1 MFGTA
6 LRERHTELDS
16 LVALPVSAP
25 PASCWARMASAADRP
40 KPPNNYG
47 NGTSVGGQKHRSSTF
62 RVSHPSH
69 RGSRNTR
76 DPWYPRE
83 APPPDEIRYDTPVTY
98 QVLARSWRPQ
108 RFADL
113 LGQDAVVQTLQNALS
128 SDGLGH
134 AYLFSGLR
142 GVGKTTAA
150 RLLAKAVNCAEGPTA
165 EPCGVCDSC
174 REVTDGASIDVV
186 EIDAA
191 THTGVDQVRE
201 LQELLRFRPT
211 RDRYRVVVVDEVH
224 MLSKSAFN
232 ALLKSI
238 EEPPPYVLW
247 IFATTERHKVPA
259 TILSRCQQLDFRPL
273 SNQAIRAHLEAI
285 ADRESFEL
293 SPGAAGTIAAA
304 AQGSVRDALSL
315 VDQLRA
321 FAADSIDDDAV
332 ATVLGVP
339 SFEVTASLVDALA
352 GGRVAD
358 ALQTIRAELAA
369 GHDAAILYQEVG
381 RMLRTALHLAVD
393 PVLDPSLTD
402 DVRAKIEPLAR
413 ELGADALTRM
423 LGLWL
428 EQEPMLRDA
437 ANRELALEV
446 AALRLARWPAVQRV
460 EQWLA
465 GGEGPPT
472 GGGPP
477 SPATPE
483 KPDGHPPPV
492 SARPATLAEALWA
505 ENPRLAGAVE
515 SARVSR
521 SGETVTI
528 LFGVDAQALAKY
540 AGSDVVRPA
549 LEGACR
555 TIYPGVSEIE
565 VRVEEAAEQ
574 PGATENG
581 LMAEAEND
589 PGVALAR
596 SIIGGQVVAVRPDGG
611 G

>member
-1 MFGTA
+1 MRLSCYHA
-6 LRERHTELDS
+6 S
-16 LVALPVSAP
+16 VS
-25 PASCWARMASAADRP
+25 
-40 KPPNNYG
+40 
-47 NGTSVGGQKHRSSTF
+47 
-62 RVSHPSH
+62 
-69 RGSRNTR
+69 
-76 DPWYPRE
+76 
-83 APPPDEIRYDTPVTY
+83 Y

-128 SDGLGH
+128 SDALGH

-259 TILSRCQQLDFRPL
+259 TILSRCQQLEFRPL
-273 SNQAIRAHLEAI
+273 SNEAIRTHLEAI
-285 ADRESFEL
+285 AGREGFEL
-293 SPGAAGTIAAA
+293 SPGAAGTIASA

-321 FAADSIDDDAV
+321 FAADSIDDEAV
-332 ATVLGVP
+332 AVVLGVP
-339 SFEVTASLVDALA
+339 SFEVTAGLVGDLVA
-352 GGRVAD
+352 GRVAE
-358 ALQTIRAELAA
+358 ALGTIRNELAT
-369 GHDAAILYQEVG
+369 GHDAAILYQEAG
-381 RMLRTALHLAVD
+381 RMLRAMLHLAVD
-393 PVLDPSLTD
+393 PALNPALTD
-402 DVRAKIEPLAR
+402 DLRTKIEPLAT
-413 ELGADALTRM
+413 ELGAEALTRM

-446 AALRLARWPAVQRV
+446 AALRLARWPAIKRV

-472 GGGPP
+472 GGSPP
-477 SPATPE
+477 APTTIE
-483 KPDGHPPPV
+483 TQGGGGPPPV
-492 SARPATLAEALWA
+492 SARPATVAEALWA
-505 ENPRLAGAVE
+505 NHPRLAGAVE
-515 SARVSR
+515 AATVKSD
-521 SGETVTI
+521 GETVVVT
-528 LFGVDAQALAKY
+528 FTADARALAKY
-540 AGSDVVRPA
+540 AGSDAVRPA
-549 LEGACR
+549 LESACAVVFPAAAG
-555 TIYPGVSEIE
+555 I
-565 VRVEEAAEQ
+565 RVEVEAGENEAAS
-574 PGATENG
+574 TEND
-581 LMAEAEND
+581 LMAEAEGD

-596 SIIGGQVVAVRPDGG
+596 SIIGGEIVGVRPDSGR
-611 G
+611 

>member
-1 MFGTA
+1 M
-6 LRERHTELDS
+6 R
-16 LVALPVSAP
+16 
-25 PASCWARMASAADRP
+25 
-40 KPPNNYG
+40 
-47 NGTSVGGQKHRSSTF
+47 
-62 RVSHPSH
+62 
-69 RGSRNTR
+69 
-76 DPWYPRE
+76 PRE
-83 APPPDEIRYDTPVTY
+83 NEIRYDVAVSY

-113 LGQDAVVQTLQNALS
+113 LGQDAVVQTLSNALS
-128 SDGLGH
+128 SDALGH

-165 EPCGVCDSC
+165 EPCGKCASC
-174 REVTDGASIDVV
+174 REITDGASIDVV

-259 TILSRCQQLDFRPL
+259 TILSRCQQLEFRPL
-273 SNQAIRAHLEAI
+273 SNDAIRAHLENI
-285 ADRESFEL
+285 ASREGFAL
-293 SPGAAGTIAAA
+293 SPGAAGTIASA

-321 FAADSIDDDAV
+321 FAADEIDDEAV
-332 ATVLGVP
+332 SEVLGVP
-339 SFEVTASLVDALA
+339 SFEVTAGLVDALS
-352 GGRVAD
+352 GGRVAN
-358 ALQTIRAELAA
+358 ALGVIRVELAA

-381 RMLRTALHLAVD
+381 RMLRSMLHLAVD
-393 PVLDPSLTD
+393 PALEPALTD
-402 DVRAKIEPLAR
+402 DQRKMIEARAAS
-413 ELGADALTRM
+413 LGADALTRM

-446 AALRLARWPAVQRV
+446 AALRLARWPAVQSV

-465 GGEGPPT
+465 GGDVPASGSAPPST
-472 GGGPP
+472 GSTESTGGPP
-477 SPATPE
+477 PAR
-483 KPDGHPPPV
+483 
-492 SARPATLAEALWA
+492 SARSAQPVQPARSDQPATLADAL
-505 ENPRLAGAVE
+505 EESNPRLAGAVE
-515 SARVSR
+515 MAKVSVDGGVVTLAFAADAAASAQYAS
-521 SGETVTI
+521 S
-528 LFGVDAQALAKY
+528 DA
-540 AGSDVVRPA
+540 VRP
-549 LEGACR
+549 
-555 TIYPGVSEIE
+555 S
-565 VRVEEAAEQ
+565 VEEACRLVYPSSGPIRFEVE
-574 PGATENG
+574 PSPEATDAADRSLRTEV
-581 LMAEAEND
+581 EAD
-589 PGVALAR
+589 AAVVLAR
-596 SIIGGQVVAVRPDGG
+596 SIIGGDVVSVRPDGG
-611 G
+611 S

>member
-1 MFGTA
+1 
-6 LRERHTELDS
+6 
-16 LVALPVSAP
+16 
-25 PASCWARMASAADRP
+25 
-40 KPPNNYG
+40 
-47 NGTSVGGQKHRSSTF
+47 
-62 RVSHPSH
+62 
-69 RGSRNTR
+69 
-76 DPWYPRE
+76 
-83 APPPDEIRYDTPVTY
+83 VTY

-128 SDGLGH
+128 SDALGH

-224 MLSKSAFN
+224 MLSKPAFN

-247 IFATTERHKVPA
+247 IFATTERHKIPA

-273 SNQAIRAHLEAI
+273 SDEAIRSHLEAI
-285 ADRESFEL
+285 ADREGFQL

-321 FAADSIDDDAV
+321 FAADSIDDKAV

-339 SFEVTASLVDALA
+339 SFDVTAGLVEALT
-352 GGRVAD
+352 GGCVAE
-358 ALQTIRAELAA
+358 ALQTIRRELAA

-381 RMLRTALHLAVD
+381 RMLRAMLHLAVD
-393 PVLDPSLTD
+393 PALNPALTED
-402 DVRAKIEPLAR
+402 LRSKIEPLASQ
-413 ELGADALTRM
+413 LGADALTRM

-446 AALRLARWPAVQRV
+446 ASLRLARWPAIKRV

-472 GGGPP
+472 GGNPPAPTNAEPRGGGP
-477 SPATPE
+477 T
-483 KPDGHPPPV
+483 PV
-492 SARPATLAEALWA
+492 SASPATLAEALSV
-505 ENPRLAGAVE
+505 NHPRLAGAVE
-515 SARVSR
+515 AASVIRDGEVVTVS
-521 SGETVTI
+521 
-528 LFGVDAQALAKY
+528 FGADAQASAKY
-540 AGSDVVRPA
+540 AGSNAVRPA
-549 LEGACR
+549 LESACEVV
-555 TIYPGVSEIE
+555 YPGVAEI
-565 VRVEEAAEQ
+565 RVEIDADQDQ
-574 PGATENG
+574 PGVAENT

-596 SIIGGQVVAVRPDGG
+596 SIIGGEIVAVRPNGTG
-611 G
+611 

>member
-1 MFGTA
+1 
-6 LRERHTELDS
+6 
-16 LVALPVSAP
+16 VS
-25 PASCWARMASAADRP
+25 
-40 KPPNNYG
+40 
-47 NGTSVGGQKHRSSTF
+47 
-62 RVSHPSH
+62 
-69 RGSRNTR
+69 
-76 DPWYPRE
+76 
-83 APPPDEIRYDTPVTY
+83 Y

-113 LGQDAVVQTLQNALS
+113 LGQDAVVQTLSNALG
-128 SDGLGH
+128 SDSLGH

-165 EPCGVCDSC
+165 TPCGECASC
-174 REVTDGASIDVV
+174 REIADGSSIDVV

-259 TILSRCQQLDFRPL
+259 TILSRCQQLEFRPL
-273 SNQAIRAHLEAI
+273 SNAAIRSHLETI
-285 ADRESFEL
+285 ASKEGFAL
-293 SPGAAGTIAAA
+293 SPGAAGTIATA

-321 FAADSIDDDAV
+321 FAADEIDDEAV
-332 ATVLGVP
+332 TQVLGVP

-352 GGRVAD
+352 SGRVAD
-358 ALQTIRAELAA
+358 ALGIIRSELAS
-369 GHDAAILYQEVG
+369 GHDAAILYQETG
-381 RMLRTALHLAVD
+381 RLLRAELHLAVD
-393 PVLDPSLTD
+393 PALEPGLTD
-402 DVRAKIEPLAR
+402 DQRTIIAGRAH
-413 ELGADALTRM
+413 ELGTDALTRM

-446 AALRLARWPAVQRV
+446 AALRLARWPAIRRI

-465 GGEGPPT
+465 GGQAPPAGEAPPSPTTLDET
-472 GGGPP
+472 GGGPAP
-477 SPATPE
+477 R
-483 KPDGHPPPV
+483 G
-492 SARPATLAEALWA
+492 ARPATLAEALWDKQ
-505 ENPRLAGAVE
+505 PRLAGAVE
-515 SARVSR
+515 AGRVSVD
-521 SGETVTI
+521 GDVVTI
-528 LFGVDAQALAKY
+528 RFDERARASANY
-540 AGSDVVRPA
+540 AGSDAVRSVLDEA
-549 LEGACR
+549 RRAV
-555 TIYPGVSEIE
+555 YPSSREIRIE
-565 VRVEEAAEQ
+565 VEPADDPADESS
-574 PGATENG
+574 PDTLMTEV
-581 LMAEAEND
+581 END
-589 PGVALAR
+589 PGVALVR
-596 SIIGGQVVAVRPDGG
+596 EIIGGEIVGVRPDGG
-611 G
+611 T

>member
-1 MFGTA
+1 MSRTRLSCYHIA
-6 LRERHTELDS
+6 
-16 LVALPVSAP
+16 VS
-25 PASCWARMASAADRP
+25 
-40 KPPNNYG
+40 
-47 NGTSVGGQKHRSSTF
+47 
-62 RVSHPSH
+62 
-69 RGSRNTR
+69 
-76 DPWYPRE
+76 
-83 APPPDEIRYDTPVTY
+83 Y

-128 SDGLGH
+128 ADALGH

-174 REVTDGASIDVV
+174 REVTDNASIDVV

-224 MLSKSAFN
+224 MLSKAAFN

-247 IFATTERHKVPA
+247 VFATTERHKVPA

-273 SNQAIRAHLEAI
+273 SDDAIRSHLEAI
-285 ADRESFEL
+285 AGREGFEL

-321 FAADSIDDDAV
+321 FAADSIDDEAV
-332 ATVLGVP
+332 AAVLGVP
-339 SFEVTASLVDALA
+339 SFDVTAGLVEALA
-352 GGRVAD
+352 GGRVAE
-358 ALQTIRAELAA
+358 ALKTIRGELAT

-381 RMLRTALHLAVD
+381 RMLRAMLHLAVD
-393 PVLDPSLTD
+393 PALNLALTD
-402 DVRAKIEPLAR
+402 DLRSRIEPLAS

-428 EQEPMLRDA
+428 EQEPLLRDA

-446 AALRLARWPAVQRV
+446 ASLRLARWPAIKRV

-465 GGEGPPT
+465 SGEGPPT
-472 GGGPP
+472 GGSPP
-477 SPATPE
+477 APPTSKKPA
-483 KPDGHPPPV
+483 GNPPPV

-505 ENPRLAGAVE
+505 ESPRLAGAVE
-515 SARVSR
+515 SARVISDDKVV
-521 SGETVTI
+521 TVS
-528 LFGVDAQALAKY
+528 FSADAQALAKY
-540 AGSDVVRPA
+540 AGSTAVRST
-549 LEGACR
+549 LEEACEAV
-555 TIYPGVSEIE
+555 YPGADKINVEVENGPDRAEESES
-565 VRVEEAAEQ
+565 
-574 PGATENG
+574 G
-581 LMAEAEND
+581 LMAAVESD
-589 PGVALAR
+589 PGVVLAR
-596 SIIGGQVVAVRPDGG
+596 AIIGGEIVAVRPDGG